1 MLNPK
6 HSYKAYSKTDVN
18 TSDQL
23 TLIIMLYD
31 GLLRFLKKAMVKIEE
46 NDVEAAHNY
55 FVRSKDIVNE
65 LLSTLHAEKGGDIGN
80 NLRELYLYMFRRIV
94 EANLKK
100 DIEITKDVYQV
111 AKTLHEGWIQLKS
124 RQQNKETP
132 NKVKLKSAFRAQG
145 LGRFIKISSSYII
158 AESAIRLLPAQGPDT
173 Q

>member
-46 NDVEAAHNY
+46 NDLEAAHNY

-65 LLSTLHAEKGGDIGN
+65 LLSTLHAERGGDIGK

-100 DIEITKDVYQV
+100 DIEITKDVYHV

-124 RQQNKETP
+124 RQQNQETP
-132 NKVKLKSAFRAQG
+132 NKVKLKSAFRTQG
-145 LGRFIKISSSYII
+145 
-158 AESAIRLLPAQGPDT
+158 
-173 Q
+173 

>member
-6 HSYKAYSKTDVN
+6 QSYKAYSKTDVN

-23 TLIIMLYD
+23 TLIIMLYE
-31 GLLRFLKKAMVKIEE
+31 GLLRFLKKAMIKIEE
-46 NDVEAAHNY
+46 NDAEAAHNY

-100 DIEITKDVYQV
+100 DMEISKDVYQV
-111 AKTLHEGWIQLKS
+111 AKTLHEGWVQLKS
-124 RQQNKETP
+124 RQQNKEP
-132 NKVKLKSAFRAQG
+132 QQQFQAKKAFRARG
-145 LGRFIKISSSYII
+145 
-158 AESAIRLLPAQGPDT
+158 
-173 Q
+173 

>member
-65 LLSTLHAEKGGDIGN
+65 LLSTLHAEKGGDIGK

-124 RQQNKETP
+124 RQQIKETP

-145 LGRFIKISSSYII
+145 
-158 AESAIRLLPAQGPDT
+158 
-173 Q
+173 

>member
-6 HSYKAYSKTDVN
+6 QYYKAYSKTDVN

-23 TLIIMLYD
+23 TLIIMLYE
-31 GLLRFLKKAMVKIEE
+31 GLLRFLKKAMIKIEE

-55 FVRSKDIVNE
+55 FIRSKDIVNE

-100 DIEITKDVYQV
+100 DMEISKDVYQV
-111 AKTLHEGWIQLKS
+111 AKTLHEGWVQLKS
-124 RQQNKETP
+124 RQQNKEPQQQFQSKT
-132 NKVKLKSAFRAQG
+132 AFRT
-145 LGRFIKISSSYII
+145 LG
-158 AESAIRLLPAQGPDT
+158 
-173 Q
+173 

>member
-6 HSYKAYSKTDVN
+6 NSYKAYSKTDVN

-124 RQQNKETP
+124 RQQNKDTP

-145 LGRFIKISSSYII
+145 
-158 AESAIRLLPAQGPDT
+158 
-173 Q
+173 

>member
-55 FVRSKDIVNE
+55 FVRSKDIINE
-65 LLSTLHAEKGGDIGN
+65 LLSTLHAEKGGEFGN

-124 RQQNKETP
+124 RQQIKETP

-145 LGRFIKISSSYII
+145 
-158 AESAIRLLPAQGPDT
+158 
-173 Q
+173 